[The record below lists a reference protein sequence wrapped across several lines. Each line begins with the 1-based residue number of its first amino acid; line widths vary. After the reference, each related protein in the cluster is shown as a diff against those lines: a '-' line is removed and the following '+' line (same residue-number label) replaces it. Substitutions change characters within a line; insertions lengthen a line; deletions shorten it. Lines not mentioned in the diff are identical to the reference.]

1 VLEPGSAHGLPPGT
15 RPEGDDPAANEGM
28 SRGSSRSLLGRLR
41 EFTLVPV
48 IGALLIIGAFTDPV
62 FLTPQNLI
70 NVLQQQTELS
80 LVVLALSVI
89 LIAGTFDLSLES
101 TVGLAPALAV
111 LIVTGEFG
119 PTLPELLTVPLALAI
134 GASIGAINGLLILK
148 FRLNAFIVTLGMLI
162 ILRGLQVG
170 LTGGRSLFDLPE
182 SLLALGSSVF
192 IGIPL
197 SVWICGVGYAIG
209 LLALRYLRQG
219 RAVYA
224 IGGNIAAAKAAGIR
238 SDRTLWSVLIIGG
251 TLAALAGILL
261 AGRLGSIAA
270 AQGQGMIFTVF
281 AAAVIGGISLDGGKG
296 SLFGALCGVLVLGL
310 IQNILTLAGV
320 PGLWFGA
327 IYGGV
332 ILGALVLSRV
342 TSGAA
347 QE

>member
-1 VLEPGSAHGLPPGT
+1 VL
-15 RPEGDDPAANEGM
+15 RW
-28 SRGSSRSLLGRLR
+28 LR

-48 IGALLIIGAFTDPV
+48 ILILLVIGTITDPV
-62 FLTPQNLI
+62 FLTTQNLM

-111 LIVTGEFG
+111 VIVTGDFG
-119 PTLPELLTVPLALAI
+119 FTLAGWVAVPLALLI
-134 GASIGAINGLLILK
+134 GACIGAINGLLIIR
-148 FRLNAFIVTLGMLI
+148 FRLSAFIVTLGMLI
-162 ILRGLQVG
+162 VLRGLQVG

-182 SLLALGSSVF
+182 SMLLLGSSVWL
-192 IGIPL
+192 GIPA
-197 SVWICGVGYAIG
+197 SVWICFAAYAIG
-209 LLALRYLRQG
+209 LLVLHYFRQG

-224 IGGNIAAAKAAGIR
+224 IGGNIDAAKAAGIR
-238 SDRTLWSVLIIGG
+238 TDRIVWSVLIIGSC
-251 TLAALAGILL
+251 LAALAGVLL

-270 AQGQGMIFTVF
+270 AQGQGLIFTVF

-296 SLFGALCGVLVLGL
+296 SLFGALSGVLVLGL

-332 ILGALVLSRV
+332 ILGALILARV
-342 TSGAA
+342 TSGKA